1 MDDRKKNE
9 KHGEFV
15 DMGRAEREIFE
26 ADPEIA
32 EVFESDQH
40 GHGSRSGGR
49 QMRHD
54 IEEHHGYDRDL
65 NAGDPDV
72 DIDAAATVGEESV
85 GSGNPTPDQDIV
97 DEIGEAVGLQYQDN
111 EPLHTTEK
119 VEERD
124 RHRWE
129 LDPASSEDYRD
140 RNKRGG

>member
-1 MDDRKKNE
+1 ML
-9 KHGEFV
+9 
-15 DMGRAEREIFE
+15 
-26 ADPEIA
+26 
-32 EVFESDQH
+32 
-40 GHGSRSGGR
+40 
-49 QMRHD
+49 HD

-72 DIDAAATVGEESV
+72 DIEDAATVGEESV
-85 GSGNPTPDQDIV
+85 GGGNPTPDQDIV

-140 RNKRGG
+140 RNKLGG